1 MAAGN
6 TASAAVTTTDRVLIE
21 RDTDKAKPT
30 ELGEDIDGALTGT
43 PDLYRSGTYRFDNL
57 ETAGLRNV
65 NGADTWVVYG
75 YKVRVSDPRVAE
87 NELFRAK
94 YHLTGAGY
102 RENSDLTGDNKLV
115 EPTSSSSFWRR
126 WPTTAPRPTAWR
138 PTTPTSFTRRH
149 RTTTTRRRIWC
160 WTRTATGSL
169 TLTARCR

>member
-1 MAAGN
+1 M
-6 TASAAVTTTDRVLIE
+6 TTTDRVLIE

-115 EPTSSSSFWRR
+115 EPDEFIILLETVGRR
-126 WPTTAPRPTAWR
+126 RAPRPTAWR
-138 PTTPTSFTRRH
+138 PTSPTSLRSRH
-149 RTTTTRRRIWC
+149 RTTTDQTPIWC
-160 WTRTATGSL
+160 WTRTATRSL